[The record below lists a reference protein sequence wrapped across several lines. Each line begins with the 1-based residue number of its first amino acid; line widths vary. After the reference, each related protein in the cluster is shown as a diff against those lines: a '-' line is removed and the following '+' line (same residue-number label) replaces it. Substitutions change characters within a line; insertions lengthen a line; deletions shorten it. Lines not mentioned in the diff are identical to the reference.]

1 MKSKL
6 DIIIGPMFSG
16 KSYELIRRIRL
27 INVLNKKYL
36 VLKPLIDN
44 RYSSENFICTHN
56 FDKESCLP
64 VKNLYDCINDNMD
77 YNTIFIDEA
86 QFFPDLKLFV
96 LEMLEKNGIN
106 IVLTGLD
113 GDFERKPFGD
123 ILYLIP
129 YSNSC
134 VKKTALCKLC
144 NDGTPGIFSH
154 RIVKNS
160 KSQIL
165 VGSTE
170 SYIPVCRC
178 HYLELNE

>member
-6 DIIIGPMFSG
+6 DIIIGPMFL

-44 RYSSENFICTHN
+44 RYSNENFICTHN
-56 FDKESCLP
+56 LDKESCLP
-64 VKNLYDCINDNMD
+64 VKNLYDCVKDKMD

-113 GDFERKPFGD
+113 GDFERKPCD
-123 ILYLIP
+123 ILNLIP
-129 YSNSC
+129 IQIR
-134 VKKTALCKLC
+134 VLKKL
-144 NDGTPGIFSH
+144 
-154 RIVKNS
+154 
-160 KSQIL
+160 L
-165 VGSTE
+165 V
-170 SYIPVCRC
+170 
-178 HYLELNE
+178 